1 MDGQSV
7 LAGKL
12 GGCFGKLA
20 VLKNPGVED
29 FVARFVEHC
38 NPDRVFV
45 CDHSGADREYIR
57 RRALEAGEEVPL
69 AVKGHTAHW
78 GGVTDQGRDTRAT
91 RFLLPDGWDLGGL
104 KSIPKREGLDEV
116 LGYLRNSMV
125 GREMLVLFFTLGP
138 EDSVFSIPCV
148 QITDSYY
155 VAHNEL
161 ILYRPG
167 YDLFRGLRGKRR
179 DGFFRF
185 VHTVGEIENGVSKNT
200 DKRRVYIDLEDK
212 IVYTTNTQYGGNTI
226 GLKKL
231 AMRFAIQ
238 KACGEDWLCE
248 HMFVM
253 GVHGPKGRMTYFTGA
268 YPSACGKT
276 STSMVPGETI
286 VGDDIAY
293 LRVIR
298 GKVRAVNVEKG
309 LFGIIA
315 DVNSRDD
322 PSIYR
327 ALTTPR
333 EIIFSNVLVDAGRTP
348 YWIGKDGACPERGRN
363 YTGDWFLGKKDSEGK
378 DVTPSHKNARY
389 TIAIDELE
397 NKDAHAD
404 DPKGVEVGGYIYGG
418 RDSDTNVPV
427 MEAFD
432 FAHGI
437 LTMGAA
443 IESETTAAT
452 LGQEGVRTFNPMSNI
467 DFLSVP
473 IGRYVK
479 ANLDF
484 VKAARKAPKVFA
496 TNYFIRGGD
505 GKYLTSKD
513 DKRVWLKW
521 MELRVHGDV
530 DAVKTPVG
538 LMPRYEDLRGLF
550 REVLGRDY
558 TPEQYEEQFKF
569 RALELMAKIDRVEVI
584 YRERVPDAPKQLFS
598 AFDKQRGGIEA
609 ARERF
614 GDYISPGKFI
624 K

>member
-1 MDGQSV
+1 MDHTS
-7 LAGKL
+7 LLKAKCGKSY
-12 GGCFGKLA
+12 GKLA
-20 VLKNPGVED
+20 ALKNPEVEE

-38 NPDRVFV
+38 SPDRVFV
-45 CDHSGADREYIR
+45 CGHSKAEEDYIR
-57 RRALEAGEEVPL
+57 RRALETGEEILL

-78 GGVTDQGRDTRAT
+78 GGLTDQGRDTKAT
-91 RFLLPDGWDLGGL
+91 RLLVPDGWDLGEL
-104 KSIPKREGLDEV
+104 KTLPREEGLSEV
-116 LGYLRNSMV
+116 LGYLKDSMV

-138 EDSVFSIPCV
+138 KDSVFSIPCV

-155 VAHNEL
+155 VAHNEV

-167 YDLFRGLRGKRR
+167 YGTFKKLGEKA
-179 DGFFRF
+179 GFFRF
-185 VHTVGEIENGVSKNT
+185 VHSVGVLENGVSRNT
-200 DKRRVYIDLEDK
+200 DRRRVYIDLEDET
-212 IVYTTNTQYGGNTI
+212 VYTTNTQYGGNTI

-238 KACGEDWLCE
+238 RAAREGWLCE
-248 HMFVM
+248 HMFVL
-253 GVHGPKGRMTYFTGA
+253 GVHGPKRRVTYFVGA

-276 STSMVPGETI
+276 STSMIKGETI

-293 LRVIR
+293 LRVVR
-298 GKVRAVNVEKG
+298 GKVRAVNVETG

-322 PSIYR
+322 PTIYK

-333 EIIFSNVLVDAGRTP
+333 EVIFSNVLVDETNTP
-348 YWIGKDGACPERGRN
+348 YWIGKDGDCPPKGRN
-363 YTGDWFLGKKDSEGK
+363 HSGEWYPGKKDAEGNAI
-378 DVTPSHKNARY
+378 TPSHKNARY
-389 TIAIDELE
+389 TIGIGELD
-397 NKDAHAD
+397 NKDRLAD

-427 MEAFD
+427 MEALD

-479 ANLDF
+479 CNLDF
-484 VKAARKAPKVFA
+484 VERARRPPKIFG
-496 TNYFIRGGD
+496 TNYFIRGRD
-505 GKYLTSKD
+505 GKYLNGKD
-513 DKRVWLKW
+513 DKRVWVRW

-530 DAVKTPVG
+530 DAIKTPVG
-538 LMPRYEDLRGLF
+538 LIPRYEDLERLF
-550 REVLGRDY
+550 KYVLGRDY
-558 TPEQYEEQFKF
+558 SKAEYEEQFKI
-569 RALELMAKIDRVEVI
+569 RTLELLAKIDRIEVI
-584 YRERVPDAPKQLFS
+584 YRERVPDAPKALFK
-598 AFDKQRGGIEA
+598 ALDDQRKRIEK
-609 ARERF
+609 AREKH
-614 GDYISPGKFI
+614 GDYILPAQLA
-624 K
+624 